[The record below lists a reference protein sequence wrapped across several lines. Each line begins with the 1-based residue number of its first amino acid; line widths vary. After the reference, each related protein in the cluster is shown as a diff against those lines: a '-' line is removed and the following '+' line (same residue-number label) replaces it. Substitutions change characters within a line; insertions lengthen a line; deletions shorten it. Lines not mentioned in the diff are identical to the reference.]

1 MEKPIKMATQIL
13 LVLVPLA
20 GLTFFIEEELYR
32 TLIRED
38 GWIEY
43 LTAMLLL
50 ITCLLLVAKVAAIGN
65 TRGRIWLVANILLA
79 LGLFFGFGEELSWGQ
94 RIFDVQSNDF
104 FREYNAQGETNLH
117 NLMIGGIKI
126 NRWIFSYAFTI
137 LFGCYF
143 LLLLQGYTK
152 IDFVRKAVDGIDLP
166 VPRASQSLVFLAI
179 TMIIMLIPDG
189 KKWELWECLF
199 AITLL
204 SVFVEPHNTNAKLV
218 GGRHV
223 SDA

>member
-1 MEKPIKMATQIL
+1 
-13 LVLVPLA
+13 
-20 GLTFFIEEELYR
+20 
-32 TLIRED
+32 
-38 GWIEY
+38 
-43 LTAMLLL
+43 
-50 ITCLLLVAKVAAIGN
+50 
-65 TRGRIWLVANILLA
+65 
-79 LGLFFGFGEELSWGQ
+79 
-94 RIFDVQSNDF
+94 
-104 FREYNAQGETNLH
+104 
-117 NLMIGGIKI
+117 MIGGIKI

-218 GGRHV
+218 GGNHMTG
-223 SDA
+223 S

>member
-1 MEKPIKMATQIL
+1 
-13 LVLVPLA
+13 
-20 GLTFFIEEELYR
+20 
-32 TLIRED
+32 
-38 GWIEY
+38 
-43 LTAMLLL
+43 
-50 ITCLLLVAKVAAIGN
+50 
-65 TRGRIWLVANILLA
+65 
-79 LGLFFGFGEELSWGQ
+79 
-94 RIFDVQSNDF
+94 
-104 FREYNAQGETNLH
+104 
-117 NLMIGGIKI
+117 MIGGIKI

-218 GGRHV
+218 GGNYMTG
-223 SDA
+223 S

>member
-1 MEKPIKMATQIL
+1 MDKPIKMATQIL

-20 GLTFFIEEELYR
+20 GLTFFIEQELYR

-50 ITCLLLVAKVAAIGN
+50 ITCLLLMAKVVAIGN
-65 TRGRIWLVANILLA
+65 TRGRLWLVANILLA

-104 FREYNAQGETNLH
+104 FTEYNAQGETNLH

-152 IDFVRKAVDGIDLP
+152 I
-166 VPRASQSLVFLAI
+166 
-179 TMIIMLIPDG
+179 
-189 KKWELWECLF
+189 
-199 AITLL
+199 
-204 SVFVEPHNTNAKLV
+204 
-218 GGRHV
+218 
-223 SDA
+223 